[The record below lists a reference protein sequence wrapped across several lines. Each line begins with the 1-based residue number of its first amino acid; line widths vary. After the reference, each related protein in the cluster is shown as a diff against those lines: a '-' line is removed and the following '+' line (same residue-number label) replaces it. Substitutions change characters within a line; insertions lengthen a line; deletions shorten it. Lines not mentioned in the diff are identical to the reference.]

1 MADKEATIY
10 VVDVSRS
17 MGRSHNGREQSDLDW
32 ALTYVWDK
40 ITTTVSTG
48 RKTAQIGVIG
58 LGTDE
63 TENQME
69 AEEAYQHISILTPI
83 QQILLPELQR
93 LAKVLKP
100 SKTDERDA
108 LSAIIIAVDVM
119 MKHCKHLKFRKKIVL
134 VTNGTGIIDDD
145 DIESTAQQIQRNGIE
160 LVVLG
165 IDFRDTDQ
173 CLAEGEDKPE
183 GRLHNEETLRKLVDS
198 CGGIIG
204 TMKEAIDDLDRPEM
218 KLVRPMP
225 TYKGQLR
232 LGDPETYDTAITID
246 VERYFKVSV
255 RRPPTASAFAIRTGP
270 SNSSEGER
278 GLATVHNE
286 YKYFVVDKSR
296 AGNKLEL
303 NREDLAK
310 GYEYGRTA
318 VYISETDENITR
330 LETTAGYEIMGFIPM
345 ENVERYMLI
354 DNSNMLVAPKGNDK
368 AALALS
374 SLIQALYIQESVV
387 VARFVKKDI
396 ADPQITLLSP
406 LVEPDFEC
414 LIENVLP
421 FAEDMRTYRFPP
433 LDKVLTVSGKQLT
446 SHRLLPSSELQSAM
460 DDFVDSMSLVGPRSH
475 DSNKDNSGE
484 DEGEKDEEAFALDD
498 TFSPALHTIEGAIKH
513 RAIYP
518 QEPTPPKSR
527 TFMAYSQ
534 PPENIQEAAQA
545 AVDRVVKAAEVKKVP
560 AKVKGRRTYRETEK
574 PISGLDIESL
584 FRKEK
589 GRDGEQT
596 RISKNNAIP
605 DFKQALAAPETDA
618 AIKAAFEQM
627 SAIVEEWVHSSF
639 GEQNYERVIEGLG
652 VMRSEAVEL
661 EMPDLYNGLLSALKD
676 KVLHDQLGGNRRDFW
691 AKARWK
697 KGLGL
702 IDSLE
707 TNGVSAVGR
716 DEAVAFWVLR

>member
-17 MGRSHNGREQSDLDW
+17 MGNSHHGREQSDLDW

-48 RKTAQIGVIG
+48 RKTAQVGVIG

-63 TENQME
+63 TNNGMM
-69 AEEAYQHISILTPI
+69 AEDAYQHISILTPI

-108 LSAIIIAVDVM
+108 LSAIIIAVDAI

-134 VTNGTGIIDDD
+134 VTNGTGMIDDD
-145 DIESTAQQIQRNGIE
+145 DIESTAQQIQRNGID

-165 IDFRDTDQ
+165 IDFGRADQ
-173 CLAEGEDKPE
+173 DKAKS
-183 GRLHNEETLRKLVDS
+183 HSEETLRKLVDS
-198 CGGIIG
+198 CRGVLG
-204 TMKEAIDDLDRPEM
+204 TMQEAVDELERPEI
-218 KLVRPMP
+218 KLVRPQP
-225 TYKGQLR
+225 TYRGQLR
-232 LGDPETYDTAITID
+232 LGDPEHYDTAITID
-246 VERYFKVSV
+246 VERYFKVVV
-255 RRPPTASAFAIRTGP
+255 RRPPTASASAMRTGP
-270 SNSSEGER
+270 FDLAEGGR
-278 GLATVHNE
+278 GLDTVHNE

-318 VYISETDENITR
+318 VHISQTDENITR
-330 LETTAGYEIMGFIPM
+330 LEATAGYEIMGFIAA

-354 DNSNMLVAPKGNDK
+354 DNSSMLVAQRANDK

-374 SLIQALYIQESVV
+374 SLIQALYIQESVA
-387 VARFVKKDI
+387 VARFVKKDM
-396 ADPQITLLSP
+396 AEPQITLLSP

-414 LIENVLP
+414 LVENVLP
-421 FAEDMRTYRFPP
+421 FAEDVRAYRFPP

-446 SHRLLPSSELQSAM
+446 SHRLLPGSELQLAM
-460 DDFVDSMSLVGPRSH
+460 DDLVDAMSLVGPARRHS
-475 DSNKDNSGE
+475 DRQ
-484 DEGEKDEEAFALDD
+484 DEEEHGEEAFALDD

-518 QEPTPPKSR
+518 QAPLPPKPQ
-527 TFMAYSQ
+527 TFLAYSK
-534 PPENIQEAAQA
+534 PPEHVGQAAQA
-545 AVDRVVKAAEVKKVP
+545 AVDRVVKAAEIKKVP
-560 AKVKGRRTYRETEK
+560 AKAKGRRKYREMEK
-574 PISGLDIESL
+574 PISGLDIETL

-589 GRDGEQT
+589 GHGRGGGHT
-596 RISKNNAIP
+596 PISKDNAIP

-627 SAIVEEWVHSSF
+627 SAIVEQWVRSSF
-639 GEQNYERVIEGLG
+639 GEQNYERAIEGLG

-661 EMPDLYNGLLSALKD
+661 EMPDLYNGVLSALKD

-691 AKARWK
+691 AKARWT

-707 TNGVSAVGR
+707 TDGVSGVGR